1 MNNKCFMKEKILNDR
16 NNILLNNKILKKIT
30 NYLKILE
37 YKLTNNYI
45 KLDKRLNNLNTK
57 LKNLDILFQNSKYN
71 EKKRIQR
78 MGKKI
83 FQKLF

>member
-1 MNNKCFMKEKILNDR
+1 MNNNSIKKDKIINDR

-37 YKLTNNYI
+37 CKLTNNYI

-57 LKNLDILFQNSKYN
+57 LKNLDIIFQNSKYN
-71 EKKRIQR
+71 EKKRLQR

>member
-1 MNNKCFMKEKILNDR
+1 MKEKILNDR

-45 KLDKRLNNLNTK
+45 RLDKRLNNLDTK